1 MVRIKQVTENRIL
14 FTNGDTITYDHI
26 QDCCEHNYADFEQI
40 DDIAYQFE
48 FEEPIAFEPVYDAG
62 FRFGNPYKMI
72 FVPCYSDQNGF
83 YSNEVDIFYNGHLVL
98 TINAQ
103 GA

>member
-48 FEEPIAFEPVYDAG
+48 SPLLSSLYMMQD
-62 FRFGNPYKMI
+62 FGLGIRTK
-72 FVPCYSDQNGF
+72 
-83 YSNEVDIFYNGHLVL
+83 
-98 TINAQ
+98 
-103 GA
+103 

>member
-40 DDIAYQFE
+40 DD
-48 FEEPIAFEPVYDAG
+48 
-62 FRFGNPYKMI
+62 
-72 FVPCYSDQNGF
+72 
-83 YSNEVDIFYNGHLVL
+83 
-98 TINAQ
+98 
-103 GA
+103 

>member
-48 FEEPIAFEPVYDAG
+48 FEEPIIFEPVYGAG

-83 YSNEVDIFYNGHLVL
+83 YSNEVDIFYKGHLVL
-98 TINAQ
+98 TIDAQ